1 MINLILVEY
10 LIFLTDVI
18 KYLLTLLLV
27 KNLLKNLSDEPVKKK
42 YQKLQV
48 DELPIFEVPEKL
60 DYKLLLNKY
69 KNKHG
74 KELEPVKARKDKP
87 TIPKDVI

>member
-18 KYLLTLLLV
+18 KYLLTLLLG
-27 KNLLKNLSDEPVKKK
+27 KNLLKNLSDEPVKKE

-60 DYKLLLNKY
+60 DYKLLLNEY

>member
-18 KYLLTLLLV
+18 KFLLTLLLG
-27 KNLLKNLSDEPVKKK
+27 KNLLKNLSDEPVKKE

-60 DYKLLLNKY
+60 DYKLLLNEY

>member
-27 KNLLKNLSDEPVKKK
+27 KNLLKNLSDEPVKKE

-60 DYKLLLNKY
+60 DYKLLLNEY